1 VRLLERAALDGHTAV
16 RTDVV
21 LAALD
26 RGSVDDALSAGRVV
40 DAGGLLALEGLATA
54 EEGVAVELQGLAAEG
69 RVAVVLGVVPDG
81 ADAFVVDRVDRRPLD
96 ELAGLLQSVPEDV
109 PVLLAGDPDR
119 LPGPHPGA
127 VLRDLLAWGEVEVRD
142 LRPATTG
149 PGTLGRLAAAVR
161 AGQLPPADPADRS
174 LVVVAC
180 ADDATV
186 LRRARQLVSDSIPRS
201 FGVAAADIAVLA
213 PLHRGDAGS
222 RALAA
227 ALDGTGASVF
237 GLHEAAWATQRWAA
251 VVGCFGAET
260 AGVVSRAM
268 VYELALLATTH
279 LSVVTAVGPAL
290 PEAVATGVT
299 PQRVTLLAGMLA
311 EG

>member
-26 RGSVDDALSAGRVV
+26 QGSVDDALSAGRVV
-40 DAGGLLALEGLATA
+40 DAGGLLALEGLASA

-69 RVAVVLGVVPDG
+69 RVAVVLGDVPDS
-81 ADAFVVDRVDRRPLD
+81 AEAFVVDRVDRRPLD
-96 ELAGLLQSVPEDV
+96 ELAGLLQSVPGDV

-127 VLRDLLAWGEVEVRD
+127 VLRDLLAWGEVQVRD

-174 LVVVAC
+174 LVVVPC

-186 LRRARQLVSDSIPRS
+186 LRRARQLVSDSIPGS

-213 PLHRGDAGS
+213 PLHRGDAGT
-222 RALAA
+222 RALAE

-237 GLHEAAWATQRWAA
+237 GLHEAAWAAQRWAA
-251 VVGCFGAET
+251 IVGCFGAET

-290 PEAVATGVT
+290 PQAVATAVT

-311 EG
+311 EA

>member
-1 VRLLERAALDGHTAV
+1 M
-16 RTDVV
+16 V

-26 RGSVDDALSAGRVV
+26 QGSVDDALAAGRVV
-40 DAGGLLALEGLATA
+40 DAGGLLALESLATA

-69 RVAVVLGVVPDG
+69 RVAVVLGDVPDG

-96 ELAGLLQSVPEDV
+96 ELAGLLQSVPEGA

-127 VLRDLLAWGEVEVRD
+127 VLRDVLAWGEVEVRD

-149 PGTLGRLAAAVR
+149 PGALGRLAAAVR
-161 AGQLPPADPADRS
+161 GGQLPPSDPQDRS
-174 LVVVAC
+174 LVVVPC
-180 ADDATV
+180 VDDATV
-186 LRRARQLVSDSIPRS
+186 LRRAQQLVGDSIPRS
-201 FGVAAADIAVLA
+201 FGLTASDIAALA
-213 PLHRGDAGS
+213 PLNRGDAGT
-222 RALAA
+222 RALAE
-227 ALDGTGASVF
+227 ALEGSGAQVV
-237 GLHEAAWATQRWAA
+237 GLHEAAWAAQRWPA

-268 VYELALLATTH
+268 LYELALLATTH

-290 PEAVATGVT
+290 PEAVASGVVRR
-299 PQRVTLLAGMLA
+299 RVTLLAGFLA

>member
-1 VRLLERAALDGHTAV
+1 
-16 RTDVV
+16 VV

-26 RGSVDDALSAGRVV
+26 RGSVDDALAAGRVV
-40 DAGGLLALEGLATA
+40 DAGGLLALDSLATA

-69 RVAVVLGVVPDG
+69 RVAVV
-81 ADAFVVDRVDRRPLD
+81 DRVDRRPLD
-96 ELAGLLQSVPEDV
+96 ELAGLLQSVPEDA

-127 VLRDLLAWGEVEVRD
+127 VLRDVLAWGEVEVRD

-161 AGQLPPADPADRS
+161 AGQLPASDPQDRS
-174 LVVVAC
+174 LVVVPC
-180 ADDATV
+180 ADDAAV
-186 LRRARQLVSDSIPRS
+186 LHRARQLVADSIPRF
-201 FGVAAADIAVLA
+201 FGVTASDIAVLA
-213 PLHRGDAGS
+213 PLHRGDAGT
-222 RALAA
+222 RALVA
-227 ALDGTGASVF
+227 ALEGSGARVV
-237 GLHEAAWATQRWAA
+237 GLHEAAWAAQRWPA
-251 VVGCFGAET
+251 VVACFGAET

-268 VYELALLATTH
+268 LYELALLATTH

-290 PEAVATGVT
+290 PEAVATGVAR
-299 PQRVTLLAGMLA
+299 QRVTLLAGLLA